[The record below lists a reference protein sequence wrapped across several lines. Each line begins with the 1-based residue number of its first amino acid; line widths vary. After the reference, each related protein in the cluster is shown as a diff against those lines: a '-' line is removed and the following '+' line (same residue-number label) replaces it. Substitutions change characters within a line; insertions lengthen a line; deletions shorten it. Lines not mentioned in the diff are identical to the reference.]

1 MNEGKTEGLRLSST
15 AASSYEVPFL
25 GEAQSIKHV
34 GALLS
39 ARGTHAAET
48 QARIGKT
55 VQKLGW
61 EASSWTQGRG
71 AHRNKRRIRYS
82 VRITVMKTV
91 VKGVLSIFSKTR
103 LWQVNHLTRAQK
115 VIQMAIRRCLGVR
128 MGLIQ
133 QAGLN
138 NRVLT
143 HLAQWESFDNMVR
156 RATLLWIGHI
166 ARMHVDQPQK
176 AVLFGW
182 LEGAQAKA
190 HAPSKLCCTSSG
202 ISAHREHERMFG
214 SMETGPSFTAP
225 HTTRVI
231 SRPRSTRGR
240 R

>member
-25 GEAQSIKHV
+25 GEAQSLKHV
-34 GALLS
+34 GALLR

-61 EASSWTQGRG
+61 VTSSWTQGRG

-156 RATLLWIGHI
+156 RAIQCYG
-166 ARMHVDQPQK
+166 
-176 AVLFGW
+176 
-182 LEGAQAKA
+182 
-190 HAPSKLCCTSSG
+190 
-202 ISAHREHERMFG
+202 
-214 SMETGPSFTAP
+214 
-225 HTTRVI
+225 
-231 SRPRSTRGR
+231 
-240 R
+240 